1 MNAITNPG
9 EFRALGHK
17 SCLPARGGRRY
28 AANRMNIKIL
38 NYSLI
43 SRVDSLRA
51 PALWLAAFLGA
62 MLATSSALAA
72 DSTAS
77 HTNTDLTQ
85 VSLESLMQME
95 VPQISSASKFMQKE
109 TEAPASVTVISSDD
123 IKRYGYRTLAQLLGS
138 VPGLNVS
145 YDRDYAYLGERG
157 LSLGDF
163 NSRTLLL
170 VDGHRVNDNL
180 TDGAHIDTSFILDMD
195 LVDHVEI
202 IQGPSAVLYGNNA
215 FFGVINVV
223 TRTGAQLNGVEAS
236 GEYGS
241 FDTYKGRL
249 TIGKSFTNGVDMLLS
264 GSFYDSVG
272 ASKLFYS
279 TYNTPAQ
286 NNGVAQG
293 LDGDAYGDAFGSLKF
308 GDFTLEGAFNRRVK
322 DNPTAQFSTAFDA
335 PGLRTIDDRGYE
347 DLKFEHSFPNIVDV
361 SADVY
366 YDYVDHSIGYPFATA
381 AKPLLYQEDQTGEWW
396 GSELQLKK
404 QLWDKDTFTLGAE
417 YRDDFH
423 QEDMTFNTATGKTL
437 SDVLKTRQS
446 YGVYAEGDVELL
458 KQLHLN
464 GGARYDQYGN
474 FQPAYDPRVAL
485 IYDPFEKSTFKAIY
499 GTAFRAP
506 NFLELSDPRFQNI
519 SPENITS
526 YELVYEQGIGRHL
539 RSTVSGFY
547 NKMEDLIVFENGK
560 YSNINAESQGVE
572 LGLEGNWACG
582 LRARASYT
590 LQDAENDTH
599 PGQSLPDSPKQLVKL
614 NISVPIYEQKIFASL
629 EFQYTSSRD
638 TYSTTATG
646 QTIPG
651 LDVAGYN
658 VVNFTLF
665 SQNLIKNL
673 DFSASIYNLFD
684 EQYADPATPYH
695 LQSQIPQNGR
705 TFGVKLTYRF

>member
-1 MNAITNPG
+1 MYKMVFACYSSVNALTNLFK
-9 EFRALGHK
+9 FRALGHK
-17 SCLPARGGRRY
+17 SCFPAHGGRCR
-28 AANRMNIKIL
+28 AANRMTIKIL

-43 SRVDSLRA
+43 FRVDSLRA
-51 PALWLAAFLGA
+51 SALWLILFWGILLVA
-62 MLATSSALAA
+62 SSGWAA
-72 DSTAS
+72 DFGAS
-77 HTNTDLTQ
+77 QTNADLTQ

-95 VPQISSASKFMQKE
+95 VPQITSASKFMQKE

-123 IKRYGYRTLAQLLGS
+123 IKRYGYQTLAQLLQS
-138 VPGLNVS
+138 VPGFNVS
-145 YDRDYAYLGERG
+145 YDRDYAYLGDRG

-170 VDGHRVNDNL
+170 VDGHRVNANL

-241 FDTYKGRL
+241 FDTYKGRVS
-249 TIGKSFTNGVDMLLS
+249 IGKSFTNGVEMLLS
-264 GSFYDSVG
+264 ASIYDSVG

-279 TYNTPAQ
+279 TFNTPKQ

-293 LDGDAYGDAFGSLKF
+293 LDGDSYGDAFGSLKY

-322 DNPTAQFSTAFDA
+322 DNPTAQFSTTFDT

-347 DLKFEHSFPNIVDV
+347 DLKFDHSFPNVVDV

-366 YDYVDHSIGYPFATA
+366 YDYVDHSIGYPFSTA
-381 AKPLLYQEDQTGEWW
+381 KKPLLYEETQTGEWW

-423 QEDMTFNTATGKTL
+423 QEDLTVDTATGKTL

-464 GGARYDQYGN
+464 AGGRYDQYGD
-474 FQPAYDPRVAL
+474 FQPAYDPRAAL
-485 IYDPFEKSTFKAIY
+485 IYDPFGKTTFKAIY

-526 YELVYEQGIGRHL
+526 YELVYEQGIGHNL

-547 NKMEDLIVFENGK
+547 NQMDDLIVFENGK
-560 YSNINAESQGVE
+560 YSNINAKSQGVE
-572 LGLEGNWACG
+572 IGLEGNWACG
-582 LRARASYT
+582 LRGRASYT

-599 PGQSLPDSPKQLVKL
+599 PGQSLPDSPKQLIKL

-629 EFQYTSSRD
+629 EFQYTSSREHVFYD
-638 TYSTTATG
+638 CNRANYSR
-646 QTIPG
+646 
-651 LDVAGYN
+651 L
-658 VVNFTLF
+658 
-665 SQNLIKNL
+665 
-673 DFSASIYNLFD
+673 
-684 EQYADPATPYH
+684 
-695 LQSQIPQNGR
+695 GR
-705 TFGVKLTYRF
+705 GRIQCGELHPIQPEPH